1 MAIDDPVDDKDKEE
15 EGEGEGETKKPKK
28 KGKLL
33 KIIIIVVSVLVLVG
47 GTVGGTMYFTGAFS
61 SDESSVADESSDTAE
76 GDAKDTKD
84 GKGKKDKKGKDS
96 KKKAKSPPN
105 YYAFDPAFIVNFV
118 ENNQI
123 RYLQITMEIMTHD
136 ETVIEDI
143 KTHMPVIRNNL
154 VLIFSNQT
162 YDTLSTA
169 AGKQKMR
176 DEALAEMQQILK
188 NETGKAGVEA
198 VYFTSFVMQ

>member
-1 MAIDDPVDDKDKEE
+1 MAIDDPVDDKDKDKEE
-15 EGEGEGETKKPKK
+15 EGEGKTPKK

-33 KIIIIVVSVLVLVG
+33 KIIVIVVSVLVLLG
-47 GTVGGTMYFTGAFS
+47 GTVGGTMYFTGAFTH
-61 SDESSVADESSDTAE
+61 DEGNAAAESTDTADTANNE
-76 GDAKDTKD
+76 GDAAS
-84 GKGKKDKKGKDS
+84 KDKKGKKGS
-96 KKKAKSPPN
+96 KKKAKSVPN

-123 RYLQITMEIMTHD
+123 RYLQITMEIMTRD

-154 VLIFSNQT
+154 VLVFSNQT

-176 DEALAEMQQILK
+176 DEALAEIQQILK